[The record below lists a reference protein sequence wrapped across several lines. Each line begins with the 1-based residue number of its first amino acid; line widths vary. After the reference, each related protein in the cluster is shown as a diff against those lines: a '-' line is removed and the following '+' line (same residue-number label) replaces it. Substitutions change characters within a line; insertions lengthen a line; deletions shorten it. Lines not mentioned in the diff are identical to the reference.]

1 MFFKKKPSTDKLT
14 PEEWRWRLW
23 QTGNTWELVDI
34 LVSEKQSFKKKVK
47 VLLRMPKIAIQQ
59 RVPMQ
64 LLETKMEDCGH
75 FQLAQIIRWQMFCA
89 LDSDEQQAIR
99 EWSQQAIE
107 ADFDARRI
115 I

>member
-1 MFFKKKPSTDKLT
+1 
-14 PEEWRWRLW
+14 
-23 QTGNTWELVDI
+23 
-34 LVSEKQSFKKKVK
+34 
-47 VLLRMPKIAIQQ
+47 
-59 RVPMQ
+59 MQ